1 MFDRT
6 ALKITKPAV
15 DVAARQIVKS
25 GFNADQVTLIAF
37 AFGMCA
43 SLLIAIGHSWLAVVP
58 LIIGRILDGLDGAVA
73 RQTVQTDRGA
83 FMDITLDF
91 LFYASVPLAFAIAA
105 PSSNALPAAILL
117 AAFVGTGTS
126 FLAYATLAEK
136 RGEKSTAYP
145 SKSFYYLGGLTEG
158 TETIATFT
166 LMCLFSQHFALL
178 AYIYATL
185 CTLTTATRIIA
196 GWQNFA
202 ATKK

>member
-1 MFDRT
+1 MFDRI
-6 ALKITKPAV
+6 ALKITQPIV
-15 DVAARQIVKS
+15 DATARQIVKQ
-25 GFNADQVTLIAF
+25 GFSADQVTLACFVLGMISVVLIMVGQFQIA
-37 AFGMCA
+37 
-43 SLLIAIGHSWLAVVP
+43 LVP
-58 LIIGRILDGLDGAVA
+58 LLLGRICDGLDGAVA

-83 FMDITLDF
+83 FMDIALDF
-91 LFYASVPLAFAIAA
+91 VFYASVPLAFAIAA
-105 PSSNALPAAILL
+105 PQLNALPAAMLL
-117 AAFVGTGTS
+117 AAFIGTGTS

-166 LMCLFSQHFALL
+166 LMCLFPQHFALL

-185 CTLTTATRIIA
+185 CTLTTITRIIA

>member
-1 MFDRT
+1 MFDRI

-15 DVAARQIVKS
+15 DGAARQIVKF
-25 GFNADQVTLIAF
+25 GFNADQVTLTCFVLGMISAVLIIVGQFQIA
-37 AFGMCA
+37 
-43 SLLIAIGHSWLAVVP
+43 LVP
-58 LIIGRILDGLDGAVA
+58 LLLGRICDGLDGAVA

-83 FMDITLDF
+83 FMDIALDF
-91 LFYASVPLAFAIAA
+91 LFYASIPLAFAIADPA
-105 PSSNALPAAILL
+105 LNALPAAILL

-166 LMCLFSQHFALL
+166 LMCLFPQHFALL

-202 ATKK
+202 VTKK

>member
-1 MFDRT
+1 MFDRI

-15 DVAARQIVKS
+15 DRAARLIVKQ

-37 AFGMCA
+37 AFGMFA
-43 SLLIAIGHSWLAVVP
+43 SMLITFGLTWLAVMP
-58 LIIGRILDGLDGAVA
+58 LLVGRLLDGLDGAVA
-73 RQTVQTDRGA
+73 RQTKQSDRGA
-83 FMDITLDF
+83 FMDIALDF
-91 LFYASVPLAFAIAA
+91 LFYASVPLAFAIAD
-105 PSSNALPAAILL
+105 PQHNALPAAVLL

-166 LMCLFSQHFALL
+166 LMCLFPQHFTLL

-196 GWQNFA
+196 GWQNFG

>member
-1 MFDRT
+1 MFDRI

-15 DVAARQIVKS
+15 DGAARQIVKF
-25 GFNADQVTLIAF
+25 GFNADQVTLTCFVLGMISAVLIIVGQFQIA
-37 AFGMCA
+37 
-43 SLLIAIGHSWLAVVP
+43 LVP
-58 LIIGRILDGLDGAVA
+58 LLLGRICDGLDGAVA

-83 FMDITLDF
+83 FMDIALDF
-91 LFYASVPLAFAIAA
+91 LFYASIPLAFAIAD
-105 PSSNALPAAILL
+105 PPLNALPAAILL

-166 LMCLFSQHFALL
+166 LMCLFPQHFALL
-178 AYIYATL
+178 ACIYATL

-202 ATKK
+202 VTKK

>member
-1 MFDRT
+1 MFDRI
-6 ALKITKPAV
+6 ALKITKPLV
-15 DVAARQIVKS
+15 DATARQIVLR
-25 GFNADQVTLIAF
+25 GFSADQITLVCFALGMLSVVLIMFGQFHIA
-37 AFGMCA
+37 
-43 SLLIAIGHSWLAVVP
+43 LVP
-58 LIIGRILDGLDGAVA
+58 LLLGRICDGLDGAVA

-83 FMDITLDF
+83 FMDIALDF
-91 LFYASVPLAFAIAA
+91 VFYASVPLSFAVAA
-105 PSSNALPAAILL
+105 PQLNALAAAFLL

-166 LMCLFSQHFALL
+166 LMCLFPQHFALL

-185 CTLTTATRIIA
+185 CTLTTITRIIA

>member
-1 MFDRT
+1 MFDRI

-15 DVAARQIVKS
+15 DSAARQIVKF
-25 GFNADQVTLIAF
+25 GFNADQVTLIGF
-37 AFGMCA
+37 AFGIFG
-43 SLLIAIGHSWLAVVP
+43 SLLIVLGLPFGGLFP
-58 LIIGRILDGLDGAVA
+58 LLTGRILDGLDGAVA
-73 RQTVQTDRGA
+73 RQSVQTDRGA
-83 FMDITLDF
+83 FMDIALDF
-91 LFYASVPLAFAIAA
+91 VFYASVPLAFAIAA
-105 PSSNALPAAILL
+105 PQPNALPAAILL

-158 TETIATFT
+158 TETIFTFT
-166 LMCLFSQHFALL
+166 LMCLFPQHFALL

-185 CTLTTATRIIA
+185 CTLTTITRIVA

-202 ATKK
+202 AIKK

>member
-1 MFDRT
+1 MFDRI

-15 DVAARQIVKS
+15 DRVARQIVKY

-37 AFGMCA
+37 AFGMFA
-43 SLLIAIGHSWLAVVP
+43 SLLIAIGLAWVGLLP
-58 LIIGRILDGLDGAVA
+58 MLIGRTLDGLDGAVA
-73 RQTVQTDRGA
+73 RQTMQTDRGA
-83 FMDITLDF
+83 FMDIALDF
-91 LFYASVPLAFAIAA
+91 LFYASVPLAFAVAA
-105 PSSNALPAAILL
+105 PQLNALPAAILL

-158 TETIATFT
+158 IETIFTFSF
-166 LMCLFSQHFALL
+166 MCLFPQHFALL
-178 AYIYATL
+178 AYIYAML
-185 CTLTTATRIIA
+185 CTLTTVTRIIA

>member
-1 MFDRT
+1 MFDRI
-6 ALKITKPAV
+6 ALKITKPLV
-15 DVAARQIVKS
+15 DATARQIVMRGLS
-25 GFNADQVTLIAF
+25 ADQVTLVCFALGMLSVVLIMLGQFHIA
-37 AFGMCA
+37 
-43 SLLIAIGHSWLAVVP
+43 LVP
-58 LIIGRILDGLDGAVA
+58 LLLGRICDGLDGAVA

-83 FMDITLDF
+83 FMDIALDF
-91 LFYASVPLAFAIAA
+91 VFYASVPLSFAVAA
-105 PSSNALPAAILL
+105 PQPNALAAAFLL

-166 LMCLFSQHFALL
+166 LMCLFPQHFALL

>member
-15 DVAARQIVKS
+15 DKAARQIVKS

-58 LIIGRILDGLDGAVA
+58 LLIGRILDGLDGAVA

-158 TETIATFT
+158 TETITTFT
-166 LMCLFSQHFALL
+166 LMCLFPQHFALL

>member
-1 MFDRT
+1 MFDRI
-6 ALKITKPAV
+6 ALEVTKPLV
-15 DVAARQIVKS
+15 DATARQIVKRGIS
-25 GFNADQVTLIAF
+25 ADQVTLACF
-37 AFGMCA
+37 VLGMTSA
-43 SLLIAIGHSWLAVVP
+43 LFVMLGHFQLALIPLLL
-58 LIIGRILDGLDGAVA
+58 GRICDGLDGAVA
-73 RQTVQTDRGA
+73 RLTVQSDRGA
-83 FMDITLDF
+83 FMDIALDF
-91 LFYASVPLAFAIAA
+91 LFYASIPLAFAVAA
-105 PSSNALPAAILL
+105 PEVNALPGAVLL

-158 TETIATFT
+158 TETIAIFV
-166 LMCLFSQHFALL
+166 LMCLFPRHFPLL
-178 AYIYATL
+178 AYIYASL

>member
-1 MFDRT
+1 MFDRI

-15 DVAARQIVKS
+15 DRVARKIVRY

-37 AFGMCA
+37 VFGIFG
-43 SLLIAIGHSWLAVVP
+43 SLLIALGLPWVGLFP
-58 LIIGRILDGLDGAVA
+58 MLIGRILDGLDGAVA
-73 RQTVQTDRGA
+73 RQSVQTDRGA
-83 FMDITLDF
+83 FMDIALDF

-105 PSSNALPAAILL
+105 PLSNALPAAILL

-166 LMCLFSQHFALL
+166 LMCLFPQHFALL

-185 CTLTTATRIIA
+185 CTLTTITRIIA
-196 GWQNFA
+196 GWHNFA
-202 ATKK
+202 AVKK

>member
-1 MFDRT
+1 MFDRI
-6 ALKITKPAV
+6 ALKITKPLV
-15 DVAARQIVKS
+15 DATARQIVLR
-25 GFNADQVTLIAF
+25 GFSADQVTLVCF
-37 AFGMCA
+37 ALGM
-43 SLLIAIGHSWLAVVP
+43 LAVVLIMFGQFYIALVP
-58 LIIGRILDGLDGAVA
+58 LLLGRICDGLDGAVA

-83 FMDITLDF
+83 FMDIALDF
-91 LFYASVPLAFAIAA
+91 VFYASVPLSFAVAA
-105 PSSNALPAAILL
+105 PQPNALAAAFLL

-166 LMCLFSQHFALL
+166 LMCLFPQHFALL
-178 AYIYATL
+178 AYIYAIL
-185 CTLTTATRIIA
+185 CILTTATRIFS

-202 ATKK
+202 ATRK

>member
-1 MFDRT
+1 MFDRI
-6 ALKITKPAV
+6 ALQITKPFV
-15 DVAARQIVKS
+15 DATAREIVKR
-25 GFNADQVTLIAF
+25 GFSADQVTFVCFALGMLSVVSIMFGQFLIA
-37 AFGMCA
+37 
-43 SLLIAIGHSWLAVVP
+43 LVP
-58 LIIGRILDGLDGAVA
+58 LLLGRICDGLDGAVA

-83 FMDITLDF
+83 FMDIALDF
-91 LFYASVPLAFAIAA
+91 VFYASVPLAFAIAN
-105 PSSNALPAAILL
+105 PQLNALPAAMLL
-117 AAFVGTGTS
+117 AAFVGTSTS

-158 TETIATFT
+158 TETIFTFT
-166 LMCLFSQHFALL
+166 LMCLFPQHFEVL
-178 AYIYATL
+178 AYFYAML